1 MAGTVTVERDGVVA
15 TVLLS
20 NPERLNAFDKPQW
33 LALKAAIEDLS
44 ADESVRVVVLRGAGK
59 AFSPGADISEFES
72 ERGSPEQAQ
81 AYGDL
86 MDGIMFMIRDC
97 PHPTVAAIDGPCA
110 GIGLA
115 VALACDL
122 RICTESSRFG
132 VPVSRLGISMALPE
146 LKLLFDVVGRPF
158 ALEILLEGRV
168 FGADLAREM
177 RLVNRVVPDGGLD
190 AEVAATCKRISDGAP
205 LAARWHKQF
214 VLRAAE
220 PAPLSESE
228 IAECYKCFATDDYR
242 EGYRAFLEKRKPAF
256 RGR

>member
-15 TVLLS
+15 TVLLN
-20 NPERLNAFDKPQW
+20 NPGRLNAFDKPQW
-33 LALKAAIEDLS
+33 LALRDAVTALS

-86 MDGIMFMIRDC
+86 MDAIMVQIRDC
-97 PHPTVAAIDGPCA
+97 PHPTLAAIDGPCT

-122 RICTESSRFG
+122 RVCTESSRFG

-168 FGADLAREM
+168 FDADLAREM

-190 AEVAATCKRISDGAP
+190 AEVAATARRIADGAP

-214 VLRAAE
+214 VSRAAD
-220 PAPLSESE
+220 PAPLSAME
-228 IAECYKCFATDDYR
+228 IAACYQCFATEDYR
-242 EGYRAFLEKRKPAF
+242 EGYRAFLDKRKPVF
-256 RGR
+256 DGR